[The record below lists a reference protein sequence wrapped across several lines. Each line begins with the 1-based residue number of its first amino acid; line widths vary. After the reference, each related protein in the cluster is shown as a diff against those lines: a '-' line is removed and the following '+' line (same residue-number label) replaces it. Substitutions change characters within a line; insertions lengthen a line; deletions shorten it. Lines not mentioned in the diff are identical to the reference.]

1 MDNPPPIPNK
11 PSDIQGLSGK
21 LRQDALET
29 RHQELLTRQKQLQ
42 EQYERLQHMAQQKKG
57 DKNSIPLSS
66 SLVASVSSVGQPQNT
81 AKLSP
86 NNVLIAGPATNVIP
100 NPSSIDSG
108 VGQSSSSLSS
118 SSSSS
123 SSRNSEKVT
132 NASITNHLPTAAMS
146 NVYLKSNDSA
156 LKDKN
161 VLSTKKSVLNIA
173 SPISALS
180 ARKISTSSDVDRGN
194 LGSSGNETEESSNP
208 EEDNSEATPSYKKHS
223 EVALAK
229 STSSNKTLST
239 SSSVQIVK
247 VT

>member
-1 MDNPPPIPNK
+1 
-11 PSDIQGLSGK
+11 
-21 LRQDALET
+21 
-29 RHQELLTRQKQLQ
+29 
-42 EQYERLQHMAQQKKG
+42 MAQQKKG
-57 DKNSIPLSS
+57 DKNSVPLSS
-66 SLVASVSSVGQPQNT
+66 SLVASVSSVGQQQNT
-81 AKLSP
+81 TKSP
-86 NNVLIAGPATNVIP
+86 SNNVFIAGQAANVIS

-123 SSRNSEKVT
+123 SSRNGEKVN
-132 NASITNHLPTAAMS
+132 NASITNHLPTAALS

-156 LKDKN
+156 LKDKS
-161 VLSTKKSVLNIA
+161 VLATKKIIPNIA

-180 ARKISTSSDVDRGN
+180 ARKISSSSDADRSN

-208 EEDNSEATPSYKKHS
+208 EEDNSEATPSYKKPS

-229 STSSNKTLST
+229 STSSNKTLLT